1 MGLPPLEY
9 IDCFLDSPT
18 FREIISLYEKEL
30 ESNAHYV
37 KQLVKECRHMIQATE
52 GSVTYTNATNWAMY
66 WLCYC
71 LRTYRPLCTCH
82 NKTVCFVSC
91 IQLGHNN
98 NTLTVDIPVQAI
110 CVLFWGVFKSFL
122 SSPQA

>member
-18 FREIISLYEKEL
+18 FRDIIGLYEKEL

-52 GSVTYTNATNWAMY
+52 GIVTLPSQKSSYY
-66 WLCYC
+66 GEL
-71 LRTYRPLCTCH
+71 
-82 NKTVCFVSC
+82 
-91 IQLGHNN
+91 
-98 NTLTVDIPVQAI
+98 
-110 CVLFWGVFKSFL
+110 CVLFISQQLTTLFL
-122 SSPQA
+122 S